1 MVRAIKLLKPTNERN
16 KSQANYCFYRGKRF
30 RHKKCI
36 FSEKRGCGSRAITLE
51 PPLPDEQRRS
61 KGTPDGP
68 DGSGNADRQ
77 QRDVR
82 IKSEVN
88 EAGRAKEV
96 RAHPV
101 TFVSTLFEIDSI

>member
-1 MVRAIKLLKPTNERN
+1 MVRAIKLLKMGGRRN
-16 KSQANYCFYRGKRF
+16 KSQPNHCFHRENGF

-36 FSEKRGCGSRAITLE
+36 FLEKRGCGYQPLTLE

-61 KGTPDGP
+61 NGTPDGP

-101 TFVSTLFEIDSI
+101 TFVSTLFEIISI